1 MLFPARMRI
10 FLAMLPLGICIF
22 GSALYSQWM
31 PLSGAY
37 GEFDYEPPYVYLL
50 NGLSMLNGYPPIHVD
65 HPGTPVQMLCA
76 IFILLGWCWQTITTF
91 QVSSINTFV
100 LSHPEELLAFV
111 SHVLLLL
118 NALATYNLGRVVYKV
133 THSLAAALAAQM
145 TVLLLNAEFMRVMYV
160 DGEALGIFGLQVLIA
175 VIVEEV
181 LGSQEDTPRARAA
194 PYLAGAMAALAV
206 VAKIT
211 FAPVVLLLLCMR
223 SLERRKTSIRS
234 YVISLVMLLAPIW
247 HRMGHVALWVFR
259 IAVHSG
265 PYGDGD
271 STIVLWSALPGRI
284 GTLVDTYPI
293 TLLLLLTL
301 AVVLPFIR
309 IARDGAKKLTIP
321 YPKVITLLGFVFL
334 TCAIQLAMVLKHFK
348 IRYAVPLVILC
359 SPAIFAPAI
368 VIHFS
373 KRIWRANAILSILL
387 IVLGAVTFPRLYST
401 LIDAKSQSDRAHA
414 ELKLIAEAVGRFD
427 QAVVIG
433 AYRVRDQSFALSF
446 GISYVSA
453 RFARRL
459 GTSPGGPYLSY
470 NRWNGMLFDPVHGW
484 RDIEYIGTL
493 LRTGKTV
500 LLLLP
505 VDVSISGLKTE
516 TLLQLEGRERLL
528 RVVEPQMNLF

>member
-1 MLFPARMRI
+1 MRI

-22 GSALYSQWM
+22 GSALYCQTM
-31 PLSGAY
+31 PISTAY
-37 GEFDYEPPYVYLL
+37 VEFDYDPAYVYLF
-50 NGLSMLNGYPPIHVD
+50 NGLSMLNGYRPNHID

-76 IFILLGWCWQTITTF
+76 ILILLSWCWQTITTF

-145 TVLLLNAEFMRVMYV
+145 PVLLLNAQFMRVMYV
-160 DGEALGIFGLQVLIA
+160 NGEALGIFGLQILIA

-206 VAKIT
+206 AAKIT
-211 FAPVVLLLLCMR
+211 FAPIVLLLLCMR

-234 YVISLVMLLAPIW
+234 YVISLVVLLAPIW
-247 HRMGHVALWVFR
+247 HRMWDVALGVFQ
-259 IAVHSG
+259 IAAHSG
-265 PYGDGD
+265 QRGGGDR
-271 STIVLWSALPGRI
+271 TIVLWSALPGRI
-284 GTLVDTYPI
+284 GMLVDTYPI

-301 AVVLPFIR
+301 AVVLPFIP

-321 YPKVITLLGFVFL
+321 YPKVITLLRSVLL
-334 TCAIQLAMVLKHFK
+334 TCAIQLAMVLKHFG
-348 IRYAVPLVILC
+348 IHYAVPLVILC

-373 KRIWRANAILSILL
+373 KRIWRVNAILSILL

-401 LIDAKSQSDRAHA
+401 LIDVKRQSDRTQA

-433 AYRVRDQSFALSF
+433 AYRVRDQSYALSF
-446 GISYVSA
+446 AIGFVSA
-453 RFARRL
+453 PFARKL

-470 NRWNGMLFDPVHGW
+470 NRWTEMLFDPAHGW
-484 RDIEYIGTL
+484 REVEYIGTL
-493 LRTGKTV
+493 LRAGKTV

-505 VDVSISGLKTE
+505 VDISISGLKTE
-516 TLLQLEGRERLL
+516 TLLQLKGRERLL
-528 RVVEPQMNLF
+528 RVECSNQTLER